1 MISEQLFKKIKNFIM
16 KKNKYLYMASLAI
29 ASLAMGACSSDDAV
43 TGENGEQNARKIE
56 LTATYPTDDNATAN
70 AKGTRVTYTPDG
82 KNFICK
88 WESTD
93 KMKYYGSSFT
103 STPTD
108 FSIVRMTDDKAV
120 FAGTATET
128 SGMVMY
134 PAKDYELAGSK
145 LVIDI
150 DHQKGTR
157 EGLKDVDYMWGK
169 VNVSKGESQA
179 PKYYTKLQKL
189 TNTVHF
195 VAQLNAEDKDQK
207 IMKILVSGENF
218 KTKATVDNFGSVGS
232 DDSYIGYLTIEP
244 ENMTVGAD
252 GKTPD
257 IYFKTFQTEIYI
269 AQTMT
274 IQILLE
280 NGKTYK
286 KTYGRTK
293 KSSSNAVKFN
303 TGSDE
308 LYGHMMHFNNI
319 TPERNINTY
328 LFSDGVSATID
339 EYYGNNNAG
348 AKDPSHPGWPIAWV
362 VPQADAEDFAGNAVD
377 ENGNP
382 LKHIAIALT
391 ELEQGTNYVNAWGP
405 STTRYD
411 NHPLETNASD
421 PKQDYNGYDY
431 TYSPLGYVGEG
442 GNIVNANIIK
452 AESKNYPLFYLT
464 ATYFHE
470 QNSPCDDGTNTR
482 KMVVPA
488 GCSKWFV
495 PSWAQ
500 WAKCLQNNFK
510 EGFLGADHRPSVTD
524 RYESNFEDATMYA
537 TAELALCY
545 KLTNA
550 DLNLTD
556 RKVGYNLTAG
566 KIYAV
571 STDGNDTKAVP
582 FYLAFG
588 RYGRPTSFN
597 LADDGTAVSG
607 FDETNYHKTRPM
619 FTVRPFIAF

>member
-1 MISEQLFKKIKNFIM
+1 
-16 KKNKYLYMASLAI
+16 MASLAI

-43 TGENGEQNARKIE
+43 TGENGGQDARRIE

-120 FAGTATET
+120 FAGTATGT

-134 PAKDYELAGSK
+134 PAKDYEKAGSK

-179 PKYYTKLQKL
+179 PTYYTKLQKL

-207 IMKILVSGENF
+207 IVKILVSGENF
-218 KTKATVDNFGSVGS
+218 KTKATVDNSGSVGS

-269 AQTMT
+269 TQTMT

-286 KTYGRTK
+286 KTYGRSKT
-293 KSSSNAVKFN
+293 SSSNAVKFY
-303 TGSDE
+303 TDPYE
-308 LYGHMMHFNNI
+308 QYGHMMHFNNI

-348 AKDPSHPGWPIAWV
+348 AKDSSHPGWPIAWV
-362 VPQADAEDFAGNAVD
+362 VPQAATEDFAGNAVD

-382 LKHIAIALT
+382 LKRIAIALT

-411 NHPLETNASD
+411 NQTLETSASQ
-421 PKQDYNGYDY
+421 PQQDYNGYDY
-431 TYSPLGYVGEG
+431 TYGSLQYLEDGTLNGPV
-442 GNIVNANIIK
+442 VK
-452 AESKNYPLFYLT
+452 AESSNYPLFYST
-464 ATYFHE
+464 ATYFHQ
-470 QNSPCDDGTNTR
+470 QNSPCDLGDNTR

-488 GCSKWFV
+488 GCSKWFI

-500 WAKCLQNNFK
+500 WVKCLQNNFK
-510 EGFLGADHRPSVTD
+510 DPFYNTSHVTTITD
-524 RYESNFEDATMYA
+524 RFKSNVEDATMYA

-556 RKVGYNLTAG
+556 RQIGYNLKTG
-566 KIYAV
+566 KIYAM
-571 STDGNDTKAVP
+571 STDGNNTTSCP

-588 RYGRPTSFN
+588 AYNRPTSFN
-597 LADDGTAVSG
+597 ISDDGVNVSG
-607 FDETNYHKTRPM
+607 FAETNYHKTRPL

>member
-1 MISEQLFKKIKNFIM
+1 M

-43 TGENGEQNARKIE
+43 TGENGEQNARRIE
-56 LTATYPTDDNATAN
+56 LTATYPTDNNATAN

-93 KMKYYGSSFT
+93 KMKFYSGSSFS
-103 STPTD
+103 STPTE
-108 FSIVRMTDDKAV
+108 FSIVRMTDNKAV
-120 FAGTATET
+120 FAGTTTEPR
-128 SGMVMY
+128 GMVMY
-134 PAKDYELAGSK
+134 PAKNYELAGTK
-145 LVIDI
+145 LVLDI

-195 VAQLNAEDKDQK
+195 VAQLEAADKDQK
-207 IMKILVSGENF
+207 IVKILVSGEGF
-218 KTKATVDNFGSVGS
+218 KTKAEVDYNGEIDASMK
-232 DDSYIGYLTIEP
+232 DYIGYLTIVP

-257 IYFKTFQTEIYI
+257 IYFKTFQTDIHV
-269 AQTMT
+269 ASTLT

-293 KSSSNAVKFN
+293 NSETAVKFY
-303 TGSDE
+303 TDE
-308 LYGHMMHFNNI
+308 LYPYGHMLHFNNI

-339 EYYGNNNAG
+339 GYYGNNNAG

-362 VPQADAEDFAGNAVD
+362 VPQADAENFAGPAVD

-391 ELEQGTNYVNAWGP
+391 ELEQGDDNMNAWGP
-405 STTRYD
+405 STDVYD
-411 NHPLETNASD
+411 NYPLEVRSSN
-421 PKQDYNGYDY
+421 PQNDYNGYAY
-431 TYSPLGYVGEG
+431 TYSPLDIAKNDIAAGVR
-442 GNIVNANIIK
+442 IIK
-452 AESKNYPLFYLT
+452 AKNEGYSVFYLT
-464 ATYFHE
+464 ATYFHQ
-470 QNSPCDDGTNTR
+470 QNSPCDLGDGTR

-488 GCSKWFV
+488 GCSKWFI

-500 WAKCLQNNFK
+500 WVRCLQNNFK
-510 EGFLGADHRPSVTD
+510 EEFLGANHWPNVTD
-524 RYESNFEDATMYA
+524 RYMSNFEDATMYA

-545 KLTNA
+545 KLTAA

-556 RKVGYNLTAG
+556 RQIGYNLTAG

-571 STDGNDTKAVP
+571 STDGNNTTTTP

-597 LADDGTAVSG
+597 LSDEGVAVSG
-607 FDETNYHKTRPM
+607 FDETTYHKTRPL